1 MKIACISSPSENI
14 AEELARANIDASV
27 FIRGDNNCTD
37 LRSYNPDILLCRNRD
52 DISSIIDICPNIKM
66 IFIIEVGL
74 EHLPFSK
81 IIEKEIR
88 VANTGGI
95 STDIMSNYVLA
106 CILNHAA
113 KFREDF
119 DNQQKAYWKKYQST
133 DSLNNKTLL
142 IVGAGKTGI
151 KIAEKAK
158 PFGLCIKGIVK
169 NIREIDGFA
178 EVGILDKKSK
188 LIADADYLVCTLP
201 LTKETHSFFSKEVF
215 RLMKPSSVF
224 INVSRGGLVVEKD
237 LAEALKCG
245 NLSYAYLDVFEIE
258 PLPSNNS
265 IWKNDKITITPH
277 QSGRLADNIRRSIE
291 LFNDCINAFCEGEK
305 MPTEVDLTKGY

>member
-1 MKIACISSPSENI
+1 MKIACISSPNENI
-14 AEELARANIDASV
+14 VEELARANINARV
-27 FIRGDNNCTD
+27 FMRGDNNYTD
-37 LRSYNPDILLCRNRD
+37 LRLYNPDILLCRNRD
-52 DISSIIDICPNIKM
+52 NISSIIDFCPNIKM

-74 EHLPFSK
+74 EYLPFRK
-81 IIEKEIR
+81 IVEKEIR

-119 DNQQKAYWKKYQST
+119 ENQQKAYWKKYQCT
-133 DSLNNKTLL
+133 DSLKNKILL
-142 IVGAGKTGI
+142 IVGAGKTGK

-169 NIREIDGFA
+169 NLREIDGFD
-178 EVGILDKKSK
+178 EIGILDKKSK

-201 LTKETHSFFSKEVF
+201 LTAETNSFFSKEVF
-215 RLMKPSSVF
+215 GQMKPSSVF

-237 LAEALKCG
+237 LVEALKCG
-245 NLSYAYLDVFEIE
+245 KLSYAYLDVFEKE
-258 PLPSNNS
+258 PLPNNNS
-265 IWKNDKITITPH
+265 IWKNDKITVTPH

-291 LFNDCINAFCEGEK
+291 MFIDCLKAFCEGK
-305 MPTEVDLTKGY
+305 IMPTEVNLTKGY